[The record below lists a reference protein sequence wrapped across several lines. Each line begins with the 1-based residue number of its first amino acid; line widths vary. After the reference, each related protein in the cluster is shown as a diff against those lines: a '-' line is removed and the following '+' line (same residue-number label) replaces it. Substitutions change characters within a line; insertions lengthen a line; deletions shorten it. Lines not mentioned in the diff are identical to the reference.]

1 MTALNMLNRSLSIEI
16 EKEGIIA
23 IVVNPGW
30 VQTGMGGQNAG
41 LTPEQSVR
49 EVIDNVL
56 NKITIEDTGKF
67 FQWTEEI
74 HP

>member
-1 MTALNMLNRSLSIEI
+1 MTALDMLNRSLSIEI
-16 EKEGIIA
+16 EEEWIIA

-30 VQTGMGGQNAG
+30 VQTDMGGQHAG
-41 LTPEQSVR
+41 LNPEQSVR

-67 FQWTEEI
+67 FSMD
-74 HP
+74 

>member
-1 MTALNMLNRSLSIEI
+1 MTALNMLHRSFSIEI
-16 EKEGIIA
+16 AEEGIIT

-30 VQTGMGGQNAG
+30 VQTDMGGQNAG

-49 EVIDNVL
+49 E
-56 NKITIEDTGKF
+56 
-67 FQWTEEI
+67 I